1 MPEAPHM
8 TDKEDIHYQLLRL
21 LEQNP
26 SATQREIA
34 GELGMSLGKANYC
47 LKGLVDRGWV
57 KANNFKNSDNK
68 AAYLYLLTP
77 KGLKAKAGIT
87 LRYLQRKM
95 DEYESLKVEIE
106 ELQSELNAQEK

>member
-1 MPEAPHM
+1 M
-8 TDKEDIHYQLLRL
+8 TTNEDTHYQLLRL

-34 GELGMSLGKANYC
+34 GELNMSLGKANYC
-47 LKGLVDRGWV
+47 LKALIDKGWV
-57 KANNFKNSDNK
+57 KANNFKQSNNK

-77 KGLKAKAGIT
+77 QGVKAKTGIT

-95 DEYESLKVEIE
+95 DEYESLKEEITLLQE
-106 ELQSELNAQEK
+106 ELGQQGKG

>member
-1 MPEAPHM
+1 M
-8 TDKEDIHYQLLRL
+8 TTNEDTHYQLLRL

-34 GELGMSLGKANYC
+34 GELNMSLGKANYC
-47 LKGLVDRGWV
+47 LKGLVDKGWV

-77 KGLKAKAGIT
+77 NGLKAKAGIT